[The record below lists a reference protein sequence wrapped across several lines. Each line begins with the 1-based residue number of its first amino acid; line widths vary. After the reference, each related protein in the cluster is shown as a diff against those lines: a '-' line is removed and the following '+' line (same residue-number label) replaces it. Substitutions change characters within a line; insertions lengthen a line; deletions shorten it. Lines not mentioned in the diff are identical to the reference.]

1 MVKKG
6 DVYKVQIG
14 DLANGGDGVG
24 RIEDGLVVFVPLT
37 LPGDYVKIKITYK
50 KKNFAYGE
58 LIELIES
65 SPDRIEPPCS
75 VFDRCGG
82 CQIQHIN
89 YKTQLEFKKNMVSE
103 LMHRIG
109 GLENIP
115 LKEVIPYQP
124 PFRYRNK
131 AQFPLTVNDGKIE
144 AGFYRRGTHSIVPY
158 NNCLIQHPLIN
169 RILKQTLEVINEE
182 ELSIYDE
189 KECTGL
195 LRHLII
201 RAGVCTN
208 QALLTFVT
216 SERKFPN
223 SKNIAEKI
231 FVRVPELKGITQNIN
246 PENTNRILGS
256 ENLTLYGENKI
267 RDYIGNAKFIISP
280 ASFFQVNTLQAE
292 KLYEQIFSMAEFK
305 GGEKIV
311 DAFSGTGSIAIYLA
325 QKMKKEKNNIEKI
338 YCIENSASAV
348 KDGKINIHLNSLDNI
363 QFIEGEVEKELEK
376 LLKEDQIDMLI
387 FDPPRRGLEDRTIEM
402 IKESGINKVIYVSC
416 SPDTQARDLKKL
428 KDDYHVKS
436 IQPVDMFPQTYHIES
451 VVLLKKY
458 N

>member
-1 MVKKG
+1 MVKKN
-6 DVYKVQIG
+6 DIYKIKIE

-58 LIELIES
+58 LIEILES
-65 SPDRIEPPCS
+65 ASARVEPPCP

-82 CQIQHIN
+82 CQIQHID
-89 YKTQLEFKKNMVSE
+89 YKKQLEFKENMVSE

-109 GLENIP
+109 ELENIP

-131 AQFPLTVNDGKIE
+131 AQFPLTVIDGKIK
-144 AGFYRRGTHSIVPY
+144 AGFYKRGTHSIVPY
-158 NNCLIQHPLIN
+158 NNCQIQHPLIN
-169 RILKQTLEVINEE
+169 RILRETLAVLNQE
-182 ELSIYDE
+182 ELSVYDE
-189 KECTGL
+189 TKGVGL

-216 SERKFPN
+216 SESEFLN
-223 SKNIAEKI
+223 SKNIAKI
-231 FVRVPELKGITQNIN
+231 IFDRIPELIGVTQNIN
-246 PENTNRILGS
+246 TENTNRIMGS
-256 ENLTLYGENKI
+256 RNKTLFGANKM
-267 RDYIGNAKFIISP
+267 REYIGKTEFIISP
-280 ASFFQVNTLQAE
+280 SSFFQVNTLQAE
-292 KLYEQIFSMAEFK
+292 NLYEQIFSMAEFI
-305 GGEKIV
+305 GGEKVV
-311 DAFSGTGSIAIYLA
+311 DAFSGTGSIAVYLA
-325 QKMKKEKNNIEKI
+325 RKMKDENKDLAKI

-348 KDGKINIHLNSLDNI
+348 KDGRINSSLNSLDNI
-363 QFIEGEVEKELEK
+363 EFIEGEVEKELGK
-376 LLKEDQIDMLI
+376 LLKNNKIDLLI
-387 FDPPRRGLEDRTIEM
+387 FDPPRKGLEDKTVQM

-428 KDDYHVKS
+428 KDDYKIEV
-436 IQPVDMFPQTYHIES
+436 IQPVDMFPQTYHVES
-451 VVLLKKY
+451 AVLLRKFS
-458 N
+458 